1 MGAQIDITDEWITAS
16 APSGLRPAAVHTDTH
31 PGFMT
36 DWQSPLV
43 VCMTQAT
50 GMSVVHETVYEGR
63 FPYVRALNQMGAE
76 IELFDSC
83 LGGRDCRFHE
93 SEALHSAVVKGP
105 TPLHGAEI
113 TVPDI
118 RGGFAYVIAAAA
130 ADGGSV
136 LHDVHHLERGYHR
149 PLEAFAQLGLQID
162 RVEEP

>member
-1 MGAQIDITDEWITAS
+1 
-16 APSGLRPAAVHTDTH
+16 
-31 PGFMT
+31 MT

-43 VCMTQAT
+43 LLFTQAN
-50 GMSVVHETVYEGR
+50 GMSVMHETVYEGR
-63 FPYVRALNQMGAE
+63 FPYVKALNTMGAE

-83 LGGRDCRFHE
+83 LGGRDCRFAD
-93 SEALHSAVVKGP
+93 SAALHSAVVKGP

-130 ADGGSV
+130 AEGGSV

-162 RVEEP
+162 RVTEPD